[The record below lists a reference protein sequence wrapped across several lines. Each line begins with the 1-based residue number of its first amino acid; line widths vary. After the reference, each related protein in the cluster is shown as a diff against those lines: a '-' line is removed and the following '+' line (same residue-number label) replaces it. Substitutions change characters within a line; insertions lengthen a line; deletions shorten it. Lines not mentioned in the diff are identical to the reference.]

1 MRYFNQIVLVAGML
15 VLTSCQSPQERVW
28 LDDIEQIPVSSES
41 SNSDPSLYTTEPQLF
56 EDIFKKVSEVQLADD
71 VVLGDRMSPVIGPQG
86 QILAMDGDLAIL
98 FDASGKM
105 IAQVTPDACNP
116 GHNWSP
122 SNAQF
127 LPDGGFLVFGFSRD
141 GYWFDATGRCTKVFP
156 HRAFTRAI
164 TILEDSTVVAAKLSN
179 VDWHLVEYG
188 LEAADVDTLFSGIYT
203 QLGTRIIAGGM
214 ISNNSGDLFI
224 GVFHSPFVYRFQNGQ
239 FEKLGRIPDYFNIIP
254 SDLTETE
261 IDDRDSWM
269 QKMQGIIRDNS
280 ALGSIFAL
288 DDESLA
294 VFYINVDQPDDY
306 AEVPSPTA
314 IHIMDWNGNPITKG
328 PIFLRETRPIYAGN
342 GAFYTRVYDESGL
355 DEAPLNPKIVEY
367 RFASE

>member
-1 MRYFNQIVLVAGML
+1 M
-15 VLTSCQSPQERVW
+15 TSCQSPQEGVW

-141 GYWFDATGRCTKVFP
+141 GYWFDSTGQCTRTSP

-164 TILEDSTVVAAKLSN
+164 TVMADSTVFAAKLAS

-188 LEAADVDTLFSGIYT
+188 TEAADVDTVFSGAYT
-203 QLGTRIIAGGM
+203 QFGTRIIAGGM
-214 ISNNSGDLFI
+214 VANDTGDLFL

-239 FEKLGRIPDYFNIIP
+239 FEKLGRIPDYFNLIP
-254 SDLTETE
+254 SDLTESE
-261 IDDRDSWM
+261 MENNDVWM
-269 QKMQGIIRDNS
+269 AKAQGIIRDYS
-280 ALGSIFAL
+280 ALGSIYRFN
-288 DDESLA
+288 DESMA
-294 VFYINVDQPDDY
+294 VSYFNVEQPNDF
-306 AEVPSPTA
+306 AEVPSPSA

-328 PIFLRETRPIYAGN
+328 PIFLGETRPSYAGN
-342 GAFYTRVYDESGL
+342 GAFYTIEYDESGL
-355 DEAPLNPKIVEY
+355 DDAPLNPKIVEY